1 MAFLS
6 VNPATGEEFFR
17 AAGHDPAQV
26 EAILEEAA
34 LAAPDWRDQPLAER
48 AELLRRVSRVLQAR
62 RDELANLATLE
73 MGKLKAEARAEIE
86 KCASA
91 CDYYAEHAEAFL
103 ADEVIATDAADSRV
117 VYQPLGTVLAVMPWN
132 FPFWQAIRCA
142 APALAAGN
150 TVLLKHASNVP
161 QCALAIEQVFADAG
175 CPEGVF
181 RTLLIGSDTVDT
193 VIEDPRVHAVS
204 LTGSD
209 KAGRAVAA
217 AAGGQLKKCVLELG
231 GSDAFI
237 VLADADLDAA
247 VAQGL
252 KSRFQNAGQSCIAAK
267 RFLLHAD
274 IADEYLER
282 FVAGAAALV
291 PGDPSAD
298 ETTLGPMAR
307 ADLRDELHAQ
317 VEDAVERGAQVL
329 TGGHPLDGP
338 GAFYAPTVLDGIAPD
353 MRAWGE
359 ELFGPVA
366 SVMRVEDAEHALVIA
381 NGSPF
386 GLGGCVWTRDLER
399 GAALA
404 RRLECGAAFV
414 NGMVKSDPR
423 VPFGGV
429 KDSGYGRELSRHGL
443 LEFVNAKTLWVA

>member
-1 MAFLS
+1 MPFLS
-6 VNPATGEEFFR
+6 INPATGEEFFR
-17 AAGHDPAQV
+17 ADGHTPEQV
-26 EAILEEAA
+26 DAILEDAA
-34 LAAPDWRDQPLAER
+34 VAAPAWRAQPLAER
-48 AELLRRVSRVLQAR
+48 VELLRRVARVLRAQRDDLAR
-62 RDELANLATLE
+62 LATLE

-86 KCASA
+86 KCATA

-103 ADEVIATDAADSRV
+103 ADEPVATDAGDSRV

-175 CPEGVF
+175 CREGVF
-181 RTLLIGSDTVDT
+181 RTLLIGSDAVDG
-193 VIEDPRVHAVS
+193 VIADPRVHAVS

-209 KAGRAVAA
+209 RAGRAVAA
-217 AAGGQLKKCVLELG
+217 TAGEHLKKCVLELG

-237 VLADADLDAA
+237 VLEDADLEAA
-247 VAQGL
+247 VEQGL

-267 RFLLHAD
+267 RFLLQAG
-274 IADEYLER
+274 IADAFLER
-282 FVAGAAALV
+282 FVAGAEALV
-291 PGDPSAD
+291 PGDPEDAG
-298 ETTLGPMAR
+298 TTLGPLAR
-307 ADLRDELHAQ
+307 HDLRDELHEQ
-317 VEDAVERGAQVL
+317 VQDAVERGARVL
-329 TGGHPLDGP
+329 TGGGPLEGP
-338 GAFYAPTVLDGIAPD
+338 GAFYAPTVLDGITPD
-353 MRAWGE
+353 MRAWAE
-359 ELFGPVA
+359 ELFGPAA
-366 SVMRVEDAEHALVIA
+366 SVLRIEDAEHALAVA

-386 GLGGCVWTRDLER
+386 GLGGAVWTQDLEQ

-423 VPFGGV
+423 LPFGGV

-443 LEFVNAKTLWVA
+443 LEFVNAKTLWVG